1 MPHRAADENPQ
12 YWREYSNLQRTKH
25 ELIRQYLGGWFA
37 KLGSWAGRVIY
48 FDTHAG
54 RGSHVTGQLGSPLVA
69 LNTLLTHGHR
79 ERLLRNCEFCF
90 YFIERDEENK
100 QALDAEVAAQGALP
114 RNVVIETVPA
124 DCFSLLD
131 GLVGD
136 LREAGNRMAPAFVFV
151 DPYGFKVPGGLLR
164 DLMQAGSV
172 ELFVNVI
179 WRELDM
185 AIAQA
190 RKGTAPGFVPTLDE
204 IFGGPEWI
212 ERVVSEDFDVR
223 ADQAIDLLAENVS
236 AKWATSLRMLGD
248 NQKTRYLLLHL
259 TNHDEGRVLMKDCM
273 WKVCPEGGFYARK
286 GNQQLL
292 IQPAPDLRPLRE
304 WVLAKIEAGPIRYQ
318 DLHIEVLPEIW
329 RPTQVNKMVSTLR
342 KEGEI
347 EGRDYSG
354 KFSGKANPLLVRVS
368 R

>member
-1 MPHRAADENPQ
+1 MAVRTADENPK

-25 ELIRQYLGGWFA
+25 ELIRHYLGGWYA

-48 FDTHAG
+48 LDTHAG
-54 RGSHVTGQLGSPLVA
+54 RGSHATGQFGSPLVA
-69 LNTLLTHGHR
+69 LKTLLDHIHR

-100 QALDAEVAAQGALP
+100 RALDVEVAGLGALP
-114 RNVVIETVPA
+114 GNVVIECLAT
-124 DCFSLLD
+124 DCFEHLS
-131 GLVGD
+131 GLVAN

-190 RKGTAPGFVPTLDE
+190 RRGTSPGFVSTLDN

-212 ERVVSEDFDVR
+212 ERVASEDFDVR
-223 ADQAIDLLAENVS
+223 ADQAIDLLAEKVS
-236 AKWATSLRMLGD
+236 AKWATSLRM
-248 NQKTRYLLLHL
+248 
-259 TNHDEGRVLMKDCM
+259 
-273 WKVCPEGGFYARK
+273 
-286 GNQQLL
+286 
-292 IQPAPDLRPLRE
+292 
-304 WVLAKIEAGPIRYQ
+304 
-318 DLHIEVLPEIW
+318 EI
-329 RPTQVNKMVSTLR
+329 
-342 KEGEI
+342 
-347 EGRDYSG
+347 
-354 KFSGKANPLLVRVS
+354 
-368 R
+368 